1 MYLFVRG
8 IDFASFYNFPIGF
21 WICSNSVV
29 FLVIL
34 KTNYSIHLYPVIY
47 TCVMVY
53 NFDGNQEV
61 GVGIPLTSLT
71 PPQCLR
77 LSQTRTWI
85 FNPIYIS

>member
-34 KTNYSIHLYPVIY
+34 KTNYSKEPRYIY
-47 TCVMVY
+47 
-53 NFDGNQEV
+53 
-61 GVGIPLTSLT
+61 GIENPGPGLG
-71 PPQCLR
+71 Q
-77 LSQTRTWI
+77 SQTLWRG
-85 FNPIYIS
+85 